1 MKQKKN
7 DVLVYIFLFENKTQ
21 GAILFPFGNI

>member
-7 DVLVYIFLFENKTQ
+7 NVLVYILFENKTQ